1 MRISAGIGGIQKK
14 TIHKFVP
21 LLNSFL
27 FVGFANFMEAK
38 MATMGAVSLL
48 LTAGIASVRG
58 VFEENTGGSED
69 AISKEAWRAAK
80 DWAAADV
87 SSGGVSS
94 LLNPK
99 TAALVIPI
107 LTSLFAFWA
116 TFRSSGSSELAAL
129 KDRARAAD
137 DLIDQTVYTLG
148 IRLNAT
154 DHNAV
159 KQSISDLAGKHQK
172 CLRDDSQVNEMF
184 AHLKQEVEAG
194 WFSASDHEK
203 ASMTRHVPDLKL
215 DVFQPVA
222 SGMEIWGM
230 VHNWET
236 CHLGHSKAQGEIT
249 NKTMSQTELREQES
263 VCQRELSDAKN
274 LLSSVIDEN
283 TKQKSTCEQK
293 YRAKADSL
301 RNDIADLKK
310 KDAVCSIELLD
321 CRKKI

>member
-1 MRISAGIGGIQKK
+1 
-14 TIHKFVP
+14 
-21 LLNSFL
+21 
-27 FVGFANFMEAK
+27 
-38 MATMGAVSLL
+38 MATIGALSLL

-58 VFEENTGGSED
+58 GIEENTGNSGD
-69 AISKEAWRAAK
+69 AISDDSWREAEK
-80 DWAAADV
+80 YAAAEV
-87 SSGGVSS
+87 SLGGVSS
-94 LLNPK
+94 LLNLK
-99 TAALVIPI
+99 TATLMIPI
-107 LTSLFAFWA
+107 VTSLFAFWA
-116 TFRSSGSSELAAL
+116 TFRSSGSSELAVL
-129 KDRARAAD
+129 KDRARVAD

-159 KQSISDLAGKHQK
+159 KQTISDLAGKHQK

-203 ASMTRHVPDLKL
+203 ASMTHHVPDLKL

-236 CHLGHSKAQGEIT
+236 CHLGHSQAQGEIT

-263 VCQRELSDAKN
+263 KCQRELADAKN

-283 TKQKSTCEQK
+283 TKQKDSCEQK
-293 YRAKADSL
+293 YRVKADSL
-301 RNDIADLKK
+301 RNDIADFKK